1 MDNDII
7 KIPTFK
13 SGNFIISKKYKE
25 SEISGLLYG
34 INILYK
40 TVADLPI
47 LPDWASQLEVELVKR
62 SIFGTAAIEGNPLNE
77 EEVGKIISGPDK
89 KDDIAKKAEQEI
101 KNLKEVY
108 DFIKTIV
115 PSESPVDLTEQE
127 IAKIHF
133 MMTKNVSY
141 ELNEPGK
148 YRNQKVQVGD
158 KDHGGVYTP
167 PKCLPDIKKLMEEF
181 TIWIN
186 TENFKRQDPVV
197 RAALAHYH
205 LGLIHPFGN
214 GNGRTARAIEGILLR
229 SANIKYVP
237 TMLSNYYYKKL
248 DDYFWAFSLSRKNND
263 HDVTPFIKF
272 VLDGVIDSLNEIKD
286 RMIFYLRSL
295 VIRDYSAF
303 LKKNK
308 VITQRQHDLIT
319 LMLEDHKS
327 FTLNDLMNNPP
338 FNLLYRDVSERTARR
353 DIKKLLELELLDD
366 QGGRYALNI
375 QTIG

>member
-1 MDNDII
+1 
-7 KIPTFK
+7 
-13 SGNFIISKKYKE
+13 
-25 SEISGLLYG
+25 
-34 INILYK
+34 
-40 TVADLPI
+40 
-47 LPDWASQLEVELVKR
+47 
-62 SIFGTAAIEGNPLNE
+62 
-77 EEVGKIISGPDK
+77 
-89 KDDIAKKAEQEI
+89 
-101 KNLKEVY
+101 
-108 DFIKTIV
+108 
-115 PSESPVDLTEQE
+115 
-127 IAKIHF
+127 
-133 MMTKNVSY
+133 
-141 ELNEPGK
+141 
-148 YRNQKVQVGD
+148 
-158 KDHGGVYTP
+158 
-167 PKCLPDIKKLMEEF
+167 
-181 TIWIN
+181 
-186 TENFKRQDPVV
+186 
-197 RAALAHYH
+197 
-205 LGLIHPFGN
+205 
-214 GNGRTARAIEGILLR
+214 
-229 SANIKYVP
+229 
-237 TMLSNYYYKKL
+237 MLSNYYYKKL

-353 DIKKLLELELLDD
+353 DIKKLLKLELLDD

>member
-353 DIKKLLELELLDD
+353 DIKKLLKLELLDD